1 MSSPT
6 IVVGSAKTIIRVP
19 LDSLGHG
26 DNVLDITS
34 CATPRRYRLVDCKQL
49 VDHNILQIDEFA
61 SFPSIPYSTLS
72 YVWRGSP
79 ADPTHPESTFSVK
92 GAGDADPIG
101 ISVLRHAFTSSL
113 LLNTSYFWVDR
124 LCIMQTSREDKD
136 WQIAN
141 MYRVYESCAHTV
153 ILPGGVQRLVRLDEE
168 TDWIHRGWTLQ
179 EALAP
184 SSALVLFAW
193 RLGTGEALAGEGGVE
208 TSLGTIREVVAG
220 ESAMAPLANV
230 LNSCIVGYTSF
241 IATSN
246 RCGTHEPLK
255 IKARIFGVA
264 SPNAVALAIAMTPG
278 LHALDVEETPLKSD
292 SRSHA
297 IWQSSLLRTSSR
309 PVDMVFSIMGL
320 FGVRLDTRAFH
331 RDDRLGATIALAKE
345 ILHNG
350 GRAAWVGLSFL
361 LPRSAKMSTF
371 PQFPKTSVS
380 GKALVE
386 DKDGHEVEASKIVDA
401 VVSPNM
407 FPLDMMRM
415 PVGTMDKDGCL
426 IFTRKAVRLMPME
439 REVYVKECGGRKLER
454 RGENVNKSPC
464 VAMDG
469 SIWRVVAAEEHL
481 EGGKPRAYAVVLGW
495 YDEYYPGVTPA
506 HDSFQLK
513 AMLVMEG
520 EPNRHHVVSFITWT
534 MDLRSW
540 IFTWEEREFCIG
552 KVSKRAAPIRG
563 NMVTDDDII
572 QTVLDPDR
580 RMIHNYPRL
589 TLAGSAKRRMERAKT
604 QPEHEEQWARMP
616 DVLVLTEAE
625 PSLQLHPEWAHE
637 HEVSMD
643 NEHGWRQLVKDP
655 VTGQLMEDPKYRFW
669 DD

>member
-49 VDHNILQIDEFA
+49 FA
-61 SFPSIPYSTLS
+61 SFPTIPYSTLS

-79 ADPTHPESTFSVK
+79 PDPTHPESTFSVK
-92 GAGDADPIG
+92 GADDADPIS

-113 LLNTSYFWVDR
+113 LLNTSYFW
-124 LCIMQTSREDKD
+124 TSREDKN

-141 MYRVYESCAHTV
+141 MYRVYESCAHTI

-208 TSLGTIREVVAG
+208 TALGTIREVIAG

-246 RCGTHEPLK
+246 RCGTRELLK

-264 SPNAVALAIAMTPG
+264 SPNAVALAIAMTPE
-278 LHALDVEETPLKSD
+278 LHALHVEETPLKSD

-331 RDDRLGATIALAKE
+331 KDDRLGATIALAKE

-386 DKDGHEVEASKIVDA
+386 DKDGHEVEVSKIVDA

-407 FPLDMMRM
+407 FALDMMRM

-426 IFTRKAVRLMPME
+426 IFTRKAVRLLPME

-454 RGENVNKSPC
+454 RGENVIKSPC

-469 SIWRVVAAEEHL
+469 SIWRV
-481 EGGKPRAYAVVLGW
+481 GKPSVYAVVLGW
-495 YDEYYPGVTPA
+495 YDEYFPGVTAA

-540 IFTWEEREFCIG
+540 ISTWEERKFYIG
-552 KVSKRAAPIRG
+552 KVFECAAPIRG
-563 NMVTDDDII
+563 NMVTDDDMV

-580 RMIHNYPRL
+580 RMVRNSSRL
-589 TLAGSAKRRMERAKT
+589 TLAGSAKRRTERAKT
-604 QPEHEEQWARMP
+604 QPEHEEKWARMP
-616 DVLVLTEAE
+616 DVLVLTKADTMQFCFAY
-625 PSLQLHPEWAHE
+625 SD
-637 HEVSMD
+637 SD
-643 NEHGWRQLVKDP
+643 
-655 VTGQLMEDPKYRFW
+655 
-669 DD
+669 